1 MRAQAGIQKTKSEGL
16 NKMNTSEFPIVGE
29 AAVVYTSG
37 ADMTLTANGYTVA
50 NVVTPKG
57 TCRLVIMVRL
67 ATAATMYFRS
77 SGADGAMLDSTLIPA
92 DEWWSFELPWSENR
106 SFSVRWSVSQTIR
119 DIVINGK
126 Y

>member
-1 MRAQAGIQKTKSEGL
+1 
-16 NKMNTSEFPIVGE
+16 MNTSEFPIVGE
-29 AAVVYTSG
+29 AAVVYNSG
-37 ADMTLTANGYTVA
+37 SDMPLTANGYTVA

-57 TCRLVIMVRL
+57 TCRLVIMIRL

-77 SGADGAMLDSTLIPA
+77 GGADGAMLDSTLIPA
-92 DEWWSFELPWSENR
+92 DEWWAVELPWSENR

-119 DIVINGK
+119 DLVINGK